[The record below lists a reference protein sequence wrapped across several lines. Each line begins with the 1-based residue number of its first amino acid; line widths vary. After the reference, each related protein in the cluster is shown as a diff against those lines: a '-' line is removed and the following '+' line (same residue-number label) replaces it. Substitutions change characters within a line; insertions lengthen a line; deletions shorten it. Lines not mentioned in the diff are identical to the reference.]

1 MAKDLGVAAKA
12 KKNAFPAH
20 SHFTKSVH
28 WSKRRELR
36 FIAGRG
42 DDFNLKRVH
51 GGLTPLPKAS
61 ALAML
66 ADPKWLVVDVTRH
79 VVEFRRPDLGD
90 IYHFQLARSDDLSV
104 HRSYSFIGPDYAQ
117 AREDYLAEE
126 RRRREAAAPGGP
138 S

>member
-79 VVEFRRPDLGD
+79 VVEFRRPGLGD
-90 IYHFQLARSDDLSV
+90 IYHFQLARSDDLALSADRSV
-104 HRSYSFIGPDYAQ
+104 RTSVRTRCFDQLQP
-117 AREDYLAEE
+117 REFVRA
-126 RRRREAAAPGGP
+126 
-138 S
+138 